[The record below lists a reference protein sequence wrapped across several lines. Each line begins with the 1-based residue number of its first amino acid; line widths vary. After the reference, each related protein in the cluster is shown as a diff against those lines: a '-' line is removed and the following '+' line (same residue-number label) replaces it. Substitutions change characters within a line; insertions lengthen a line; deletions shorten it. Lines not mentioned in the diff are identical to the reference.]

1 MNDNVKKTTA
11 YRHNV
16 QSMHA
21 SFFCANTVLHA
32 KDIAMAVSFFV
43 VLVISA
49 LLNLQ
54 GLISIIILSIIILSE
69 STRKRLRQFT
79 D

>member
-1 MNDNVKKTTA
+1 MNDNVKKPTA

-16 QSMHA
+16 QTMHA
-21 SFFCANTVLHA
+21 SFFCANSMLHA

-54 GLISIIILSIIILSE
+54 GLISIIILSIIILAV